1 MKLLINPKAPKYVVE
16 YPELYQN
23 SGWDMDDSKCRF
35 SVKHKVGDI
44 IKCLIISNRHDD
56 NSYIDKDSE
65 ISYFIGEVMGYYS
78 VGYGIISIKIIY
90 LKDKNNSFYKVG
102 DYHSLH
108 HGWVDNAENPK
119 LLNDLK
125 KIRGKE
131 VFIFR

>member
-16 YPELYQN
+16 HPELYQN

-35 SVKHKVGDI
+35 SVKH
-44 IKCLIISNRHDD
+44 
-56 NSYIDKDSE
+56 
-65 ISYFIGEVMGYYS
+65 
-78 VGYGIISIKIIY
+78 
-90 LKDKNNSFYKVG
+90 KVG